1 MRTLLDANTDTSA
14 FLLENGA
21 MYHVA
26 HSVAL
31 TEYLITLYFKPE
43 WKHHQYV
50 TLAGE
55 SRYGPPHSCSST
67 ELAVSW

>member
-1 MRTLLDANTDTSA
+1 MSITRCFIASKFDVRRLA

-31 TEYLITLYFKPE
+31 VEYLLTLYFKPE
-43 WKHHQYV
+43 YKQWPYV
-50 TLAGE
+50 SLAGE
-55 SRYGPPHSCSST
+55 FHLP
-67 ELAVSW
+67 